1 MISGNCP
8 GKRKHQF
15 AICCL
20 FSGICLVG
28 RNLSGRAWP
37 LCCLHTEHGSS
48 LAWMLPAF
56 SLKFPLGDS
65 VWEMYLPF
73 GSYSF
78 HTGSGKYLEKARDP
92 HMAVGYIAIRHTT
105 VCRRRGWHSRAR
117 QWHLSGHWAV
127 REGVKSQICDQEA
140 VIP

>member
-20 FSGICLVG
+20 FSGICLQG
-28 RNLSGRAWP
+28 RNVSGQAWP

-56 SLKFPLGDS
+56 SLKFVLGRFS
-65 VWEMYLPF
+65 V
-73 GSYSF
+73 GSVPPIWQLQLSHRF
-78 HTGSGKYLEKARDP
+78 REIPRKSQRPSHGSGLY
-92 HMAVGYIAIRHTT
+92 
-105 VCRRRGWHSRAR
+105 
-117 QWHLSGHWAV
+117 
-127 REGVKSQICDQEA
+127 CDQTQNSMSRGRVAFVSQA
-140 VIP
+140 VASFRALGC